1 MGGGG
6 LGGLGDALASGGR
19 ERKPMMTGQMPY
31 DPVLAVGL
39 FADGCKWWSIVMLI
53 PVPDE

>member
-1 MGGGG
+1 MAVGWVAWGY
-6 LGGLGDALASGGR
+6 ALASGGR